1 MADSYDETDSCN
13 SSKTKIKYI
22 GKTNVNDST
31 SFPYYSTSSECEL
44 KKYDVTRNGRKLAV
58 VINITEFESSTG
70 MPQRTHAKT
79 DEAVI
84 TNMLEQLLGFE
95 IFPKENLTLQD
106 LIDLFEEMRSWDY
119 KHIDTLAV
127 VVMSYGDNRE
137 IYTHDGQKVEMKVLL
152 DNLKGKKCK
161 GLAGKPKIVFI
172 NAGNWEESP
181 EDLDED
187 YDEVDAC
194 VSPNVVTEPK
204 DKTICI
210 PKECDFI
217 HVYSPVTFGHQKTGS
232 VEQGNIFLTAL
243 SEMCLKL
250 DNEPLEFCDLLTR
263 TNRQVA
269 HRVRSA
275 SSIPARPCFFLSTLT
290 KELYLTPKT

>member
-1 MADSYDETDSCN
+1 MAGSYDETDS
-13 SSKTKIKYI
+13 SFMSKTKINCT
-22 GKTNVNDST
+22 GKSKPNACKL
-31 SFPYYSTSSECEL
+31 PYDPSMSSEDEL
-44 KKYDVTRNGRKLAV
+44 KKYDITRNGRKLAV
-58 VINITEFESSTG
+58 IINISEFESYPR

-95 IFPKENLTLQD
+95 VFPKENLTLQD
-106 LIDLFEEMRSWDY
+106 LTDLFKEMRTWDY
-119 KHIDTLAV
+119 KNVETMAV
-127 VVMSYGDNRE
+127 VVMSYGNNRE

-172 NAGNWEESP
+172 NAGSWEESP
-181 EDLDED
+181 EDLDGD

-194 VSPNVVTEPK
+194 VTRNEETDPRE
-204 DKTICI
+204 KTICI

-217 HVYSPVTFGHQKTGS
+217 HVYSPVTFGHQKAGN

-250 DNEPLEFCDLLTR
+250 DNKPLEFCDMLTR

-275 SSIPARPCFFLSTLT
+275 SNIPARPCFFLSTLT
-290 KELYLTPKT
+290 KELYLMSNT